1 MTKEKDNKIFG
12 ECGFIFFDDGAC
24 VGIKMQTSVSEDAP
38 KEVQQ
43 AILLI
48 SKIIETS
55 FPEIIRQI
63 SNEVKIQ

>member
-1 MTKEKDNKIFG
+1 MTKEKGKKIFG
-12 ECGFIFFDDGAC
+12 ECGLVFFDDGAC
-24 VGIKMQTSVSEDAP
+24 VGIKMQTSVSENTP

-63 SNEVKIQ
+63 SNEVKLQ